1 MKLKLST
8 KPQAASDGA
17 PAATPSLEGTVAT
30 PTPTSA
36 PGPKLKFKLNG
47 AAPPAAD
54 SAPSEA
60 PKPKRKYTKKVK
72 GNEDGNAPAP
82 RGPKPKKRARE
93 ENGEDGSPA
102 AKRKPKPTAKSLALV
117 HSDDEDEDTI
127 AVAMAQPVAPR
138 QPMRTGSLLKIK
150 MKTNTPSALQRTGTI
165 GLKIKGYHGKPPIRP
180 PGVGY
185 DSEAEEAEE
194 DPAIESQFVL
204 RMQPGPDCDLLRKA
218 IEEKTLGKSLN
229 QGGTAIQF
237 RFFDKEGRRAT
248 INIQG
253 RLYAACMVDLPCV
266 LESMKSWNKKDWVKT
281 ADVCQMLLVL
291 GRVQSE
297 DEAKKFPFPRELD
310 PSSHQYAHGLT
321 PPMHNVRRRRFR
333 PRASYHRIEEV
344 ETQVNTLLAADA
356 NAKDNGGE
364 SEFHIIDTDKVYS
377 SDESSDEGEDL
388 DAEGEDEDMYE
399 NNGYVLEAE
408 TPGGEQVEVDMHDD
422 GDLQQALEAGLM
434 ADDDDLF
441 GDEDNMAI
449 ETPATAHDVAMHAL
463 GENAVPV
470 AETAASTPE
479 AVTSPDDDDD
489 DDDDAES
496 PIDGQVDTQAAA
508 AQEGPDMTEIQELE
522 AEIANMLKQAEE
534 TKNVIYKK
542 RCMTKV
548 ESYRNDLRIKRAALG
563 LDEDGD

>member
-1 MKLKLST
+1 MKLKITT
-8 KPQAASDGA
+8 KPPAAPEGA
-17 PAATPSLEGTVAT
+17 SAATPSLEGTVAT
-30 PTPTSA
+30 PTSA
-36 PGPKLKFKLNG
+36 PGPKLKFKING
-47 AAPPAAD
+47 AAPPTAD
-54 SAPSEA
+54 GASVEA
-60 PKPKRKYTKKVK
+60 PKQKRKYTKKAK
-72 GNEDGNAPAP
+72 GGEDGNAIAP
-82 RGPKPKKRARE
+82 KGPKPKKRARE
-93 ENGEDGSPA
+93 DNGEDGSPA
-102 AKRKPKPTAKSLALV
+102 IKRKPKPTAKSLALLR
-117 HSDDEDEDTI
+117 SDDEDDDTI
-127 AVAMAQPVAPR
+127 AVMPHNAAPR
-138 QPMRTGSLLKIK
+138 QPTRTGSLLKIK
-150 MKTNTPSALQRTGTI
+150 MKTNAPGALQRTGTI
-165 GLKIKGYHGKPPIRP
+165 GLKIKGYHGKPPVRP

-248 INIQG
+248 VNIQG

-297 DEAKKFPFPRELD
+297 DEAKKYPFPRDVD

-321 PPMHNVRRRRFR
+321 PPMRNVRRRRFR

-344 ETQVNTLLAADA
+344 ESQVNALLAADA

-364 SEFHIIDTDKVYS
+364 SGFQIIDTNKVFS
-377 SDESSDEGEDL
+377 EDDSSDEGEDE
-388 DAEGEDEDMYE
+388 DAEGEDEDMME
-399 NNGYVLEAE
+399 TTEYVLEGE
-408 TPGGEQVEVDMHDD
+408 TPGGEQVELDM
-422 GDLQQALEAGLM
+422 GDNEDLAEALAAGLM
-434 ADDDDLF
+434 EDDDDLF
-441 GDEDNMAI
+441 EEEDNVAV

-463 GENAVPV
+463 GGDAVPV

-479 AVTSPDDDDD
+479 AVTSPDDDED
-489 DDDDAES
+489 DDDDAET
-496 PIDGQVDTQAAA
+496 PADGQADTQAAA
-508 AQEGPDMTEIQELE
+508 VQEGPDMTEILELE

-542 RCMTKV
+542 RCLAKV
-548 ESYRNDLRIKRAALG
+548 ESYRNDRRIKRAALG
-563 LDEDGD
+563 LDDDGE